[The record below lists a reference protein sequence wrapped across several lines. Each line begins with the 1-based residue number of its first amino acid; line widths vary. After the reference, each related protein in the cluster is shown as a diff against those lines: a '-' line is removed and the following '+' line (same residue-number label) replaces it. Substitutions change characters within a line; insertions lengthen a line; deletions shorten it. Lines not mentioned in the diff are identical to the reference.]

1 MFRKFWNFLGEI
13 KYRIVDVVMLFVAF
27 LLSVFVRV
35 FFLFV
40 PTKYVGGDV
49 LKQYL
54 KEKGPVILVFWHGRS
69 IYVIKFWLS
78 VLGFRNYPIYGI
90 FSTHRD
96 GKFMGRV
103 LGFLGVKKIP
113 TDKGDAEQGKKA
125 AIKSL
130 KILHKGYSLGFTPDG
145 PVGPRMNFVTDS
157 AFLFAKASGAPI
169 VPVYASSE
177 KAKILNTWD
186 RYMIA
191 KPFHKTVVSVGDFLF
206 ISKKVSD
213 ADFKKIK
220 SDFEKKMVFDTQ
232 KLDKKMKMAKIEP
245 DDGTEK
251 IERYLVK
258 LKKWGVAQDKIE
270 FFEKLL
276 IELKKKKES
285 LDKHNS

>member
-1 MFRKFWNFLGEI
+1 MFRKFLNFWSVV
-13 KYRIVDVVMLFVAF
+13 KYRIVDTIMLFIAF
-27 LLSVFVRV
+27 MLSVFVRL
-35 FFLFV
+35 FFIFV
-40 PTKYVGGDV
+40 PTKYVGGDS

-78 VLGFRNYPIYGI
+78 VLGFKNYPIYGI

-103 LGFLGVKKIP
+103 LGFLGVRKIP
-113 TDKGDAEQGKKA
+113 TDKGDVERGKKA

-177 KAKILNTWD
+177 NAKVLNTWD

-206 ISKKVSD
+206 IPKKIGSEE
-213 ADFKKIK
+213 FKKIK
-220 SDFEKKMVFDTQ
+220 SDFEKKMVLDTQ
-232 KLDKKMKMAKIEP
+232 KLDKKMKMPRIEP

-251 IERYLVK
+251 IRRYLKK
-258 LKKWGVAQDKIE
+258 LKKWGVPQDKIDL
-270 FFEKLL
+270 FEKQLDDM
-276 IELKKKKES
+276 KKNNKILNKN
-285 LDKHNS
+285 DN